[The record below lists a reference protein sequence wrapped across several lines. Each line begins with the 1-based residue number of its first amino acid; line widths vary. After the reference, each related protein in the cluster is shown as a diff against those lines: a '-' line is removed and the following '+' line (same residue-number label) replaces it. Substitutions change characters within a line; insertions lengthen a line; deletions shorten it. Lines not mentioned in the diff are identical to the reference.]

1 VRGVIKPALL
11 TYRPLPASSAIRRL
25 SHHGSRHDRLMDEV
39 GMVTSKLSVIGL
51 GLGSTEPAIS
61 REERRWRREARSA
74 WLRLA
79 VLLILLANLLAGE
92 PHGNLLVHANV
103 LGAYTLATAA
113 ALALALGRRGPAW
126 TGTLFVVIDAAL
138 VVALIHEHLFD
149 ASGLLEHKLTTPVL
163 AIAFLLLHHVAL
175 RLTPRLVV
183 VFAMIVVAGWLS
195 LLVVT
200 AALHGFDHRVEAGPQ
215 PQPPYWSEGALV
227 AAFGFATLV
236 AFLLTR
242 DHGLLLR
249 QAIRSEQRRHSLSR
263 FFSPRVVAGLQ
274 TGTFSTA
281 LERREAAVI
290 FVDLRS
296 FTTFA
301 ETATPHDLAELLI
314 EYRQHVTR
322 LVFEWGGTVDKF
334 IGDGV
339 MAVFGHPVPAA
350 NDAQQALSCAL
361 RLAVVLDGWK
371 RQRQGDGKAALDA
384 GIGLHFGP
392 VVGGIISS
400 GNHDEFTVFGDAVN
414 VAERLERLTK
424 TLGASIVVSAAALNR
439 VPSAEDVA
447 PWLWKHEVELH
458 GRSGLVSVA
467 YLSRNLLQLC

>member
-1 VRGVIKPALL
+1 MIGFGL
-11 TYRPLPASSAIRRL
+11 ASA
-25 SHHGSRHDRLMDEV
+25 
-39 GMVTSKLSVIGL
+39 
-51 GLGSTEPAIS
+51 EPTIS
-61 REERRWRREARSA
+61 RDERRWRREARSA

-103 LGAYTLATAA
+103 LSVYAVATAA
-113 ALALALGRRGPAW
+113 AMALALSRRGPAW
-126 TGTLFVVIDAAL
+126 TPTAFVVIDAAL
-138 VVALIHEHLFD
+138 VVALFHEHLFST
-149 ASGLLEHKLTTPVL
+149 SGLFDHNLTTAAL

-175 RLTPRLVV
+175 RLTPRLVAI
-183 VFAMIVVAGWLS
+183 FSTIVVAGWLS

-200 AALHGFDHRVEAGPQ
+200 AALHQLDHELKSA
-215 PQPPYWSEGALV
+215 PQPPYWSEGALAV
-227 AAFGFATLV
+227 SFGFASLV

-242 DHGLLLR
+242 DHGILLR
-249 QAIRSEQRRHSLSR
+249 QAIKSEHRRHALSR

-274 TGTFSTA
+274 TGTISTA

-339 MAVFGHPVPAA
+339 MAVFGYPVPAA

-361 RLAVVLDGWK
+361 RLGVVLDDWK
-371 RQRQGDGKAALDA
+371 SQRRSDGKAALDA
-384 GIGLHFGP
+384 GIGLHVGP
-392 VVGGIISS
+392 VIGGIIGSS
-400 GNHDEFTVFGDAVN
+400 NHDEFTVFGDAVN

-424 TLGASIVVSAAALNR
+424 TLSASIVVSAAALASA
-439 VPSAEDVA
+439 PSAKDAA
-447 PWLWKHEVELH
+447 PWLWKHDVELH

-467 YLSRNLLQLC
+467 YLSRNLPEAVL

>member
-1 VRGVIKPALL
+1 
-11 TYRPLPASSAIRRL
+11 
-25 SHHGSRHDRLMDEV
+25 
-39 GMVTSKLSVIGL
+39 MVTRKLSVIDL

-103 LGAYTLATAA
+103 LGAYTLATVA

-126 TGTLFVVIDAAL
+126 TGTLFVIIDAAL

-183 VFAMIVVAGWLS
+183 VFSMIVVAGWLS
-195 LLVVT
+195 LLVAT
-200 AALHGFDHRVEAGPQ
+200 AALLGFDHRVDAGPQ
-215 PQPPYWSEGALV
+215 PPYGSEGALV
-227 AAFGFATLV
+227 AAFGFAALV

-249 QAIRSEQRRHSLSR
+249 QAIKSEQRRHSLSR

-281 LERREAAVI
+281 LERREAAII

-361 RLAVVLDGWK
+361 RLGVVLEGWK
-371 RQRQGDGKAALDA
+371 RQRQRNGKAALDA

-392 VVGGIISS
+392 VIGGIISS
-400 GNHDEFTVFGDAVN
+400 DNHDEFTVFGDAVN

-424 TLGASIVVSAAALNR
+424 TLGASIVVSATTLNR
-439 VPSAEDVA
+439 VSSAVDAA
-447 PWLWKHEVELH
+447 PWLWKHDVELH

-467 YLSRNLLQLC
+467 YLSRSLPERC